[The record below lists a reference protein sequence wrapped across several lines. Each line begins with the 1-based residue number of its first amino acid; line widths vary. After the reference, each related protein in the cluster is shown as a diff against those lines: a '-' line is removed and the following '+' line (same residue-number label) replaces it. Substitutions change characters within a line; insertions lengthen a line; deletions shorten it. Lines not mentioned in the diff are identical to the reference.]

1 VKILGQDIRVGDVV
15 KLVQKNRT
23 NNNIMFESFCGIV
36 IAKGSKKA
44 IIRTNKNKK
53 IVGSIAEMSRI
64 LSNA

>member
-1 VKILGQDIRVGDVV
+1 MGQDIRVGDVV

-53 IVGSIAEMSRI
+53 IVGSIAEMSKI

>member
-1 VKILGQDIRVGDVV
+1 MGQDIRVGDVV